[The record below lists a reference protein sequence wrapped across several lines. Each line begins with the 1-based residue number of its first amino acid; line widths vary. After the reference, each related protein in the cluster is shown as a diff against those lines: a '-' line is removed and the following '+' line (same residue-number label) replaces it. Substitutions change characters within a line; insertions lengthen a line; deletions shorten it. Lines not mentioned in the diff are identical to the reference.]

1 MIRIITDST
10 CEAPQDVL
18 THASVTV
25 VPLYVVFGQQS
36 LKDQVEISREEFW
49 RRLPTADPMPTTSQP
64 TPADFLAPF
73 RAFAEAGD
81 EIVTITISSKLSGTY
96 SSAIQAK
103 AELPWH
109 PIDVVDSLS
118 TSVGLGLIVR
128 RALRMA
134 ESGASRLEI
143 VQAIEAMREYVP
155 VLFSVDTLEY
165 LARGGRIGKAQ
176 AFMGTLLSFKPMLGI
191 TDGVIVPVSRV
202 RSRRKALDALTE
214 THNQTL
220 SARGPAVQIG
230 VTHAGAID
238 EARSVAADLARVF
251 ETSDV
256 FIADLGA
263 VLGVHTGP
271 GMIGAAVYAPDGN

>member
-18 THASVTV
+18 THPSMTV
-25 VPLYVVFGQQS
+25 VPLYVVFGQES
-36 LKDQVEISREEFW
+36 LKDQIEISRDEFW
-49 RRLPTADPMPTTSQP
+49 RRLPAADPMPTTSQP

-73 RAFAEAGD
+73 RAFADAGD
-81 EIVTITISSKLSGTY
+81 EIVAITISSKLSGTY

-103 AELPWH
+103 AEIPWH
-109 PIDVVDSLS
+109 PIDVVDSFS

-128 RALRMA
+128 HALRMA
-134 ESGASRLEI
+134 QSGASRLQI
-143 VQAIEAMREYVP
+143 VQAIEAMREHVP

-176 AFMGTLLSFKPMLGI
+176 ALMGTLLSFKPMLGI

-202 RSRRKALDALTE
+202 RSRRKALEALTE
-214 THNQTL
+214 THAQAVTG
-220 SARGPAVQIG
+220 RGSAVQIG
-230 VTHAGAID
+230 VTHAGADD
-238 EARSVAADLARVF
+238 EAKTVAADLCRAF
-251 ETSDV
+251 ETSDA
-256 FIADLGA
+256 FIVDLGA

-271 GMIGAAVYAPDGN
+271 GMIGAAVYAPNEN